1 MRPQHRDNYQFLTQ
15 SPGLGLPK
23 VSRLFIH
30 LIRRVMRR
38 FLFCLSLCTLLHTL
52 FAQGLGTWTP
62 YLSYY
67 NTTQV
72 TEANEVVYALA
83 NGSLY
88 SYGKEDQSLKYYS
101 RENGLSDNNIVAI
114 QYNTAAQKL
123 LIAYSNDNLDLLG
136 ESSTYNL
143 PYLKNSKQQQI
154 RKLLQAKQQ
163 LLQAKQKALSALEKR
178 TPSTSK

>member
-1 MRPQHRDNYQFLTQ
+1 
-15 SPGLGLPK
+15 
-23 VSRLFIH
+23 
-30 LIRRVMRR
+30 MRR
-38 FLFCLSLCTLLHTL
+38 FLLYISLCTLLPAL

-67 NTTQV
+67 KTTQV

-114 QYNTAAQKL
+114 QYNTTTQ
-123 LIAYSNDNLDLLG
+123 
-136 ESSTYNL
+136 
-143 PYLKNSKQQQI
+143 
-154 RKLLQAKQQ
+154 
-163 LLQAKQKALSALEKR
+163 
-178 TPSTSK
+178 

>member
-1 MRPQHRDNYQFLTQ
+1 
-15 SPGLGLPK
+15 
-23 VSRLFIH
+23 
-30 LIRRVMRR
+30 MRR

-88 SYGKEDQSLKYYS
+88 SYGKEDQSVKY
-101 RENGLSDNNIVAI
+101 
-114 QYNTAAQKL
+114 
-123 LIAYSNDNLDLLG
+123 
-136 ESSTYNL
+136 
-143 PYLKNSKQQQI
+143 
-154 RKLLQAKQQ
+154 
-163 LLQAKQKALSALEKR
+163 
-178 TPSTSK
+178 